1 MAKSAQSI
9 GRGDVREWFSQLA
22 FETQQSVLDE
32 FSSEVAVSR
41 EKRIDQLEIELRAL
55 RGQTVSI
62 GRANG
67 KATAQDTPKTK
78 AASSKKGIKVPPKY
92 RDKATGNT
100 WAGRGVQP
108 VWIREYLKKRGN
120 KIEDLLIAKSAAK

>member
-41 EKRIDQLEIELRAL
+41 EKRIDQLEIELRSL
-55 RGQTVSI
+55 RGQTVSV
-62 GRANG
+62 GRG
-67 KATAQDTPKTK
+67 KATATVEGKPVS
-78 AASSKKGIKVPPKY
+78 AKKGIKVPPKY

-120 KIEDLLIAKSAAK
+120 KLEDLLIARNGAK